1 MTSISAECIIFLKRA
16 FSGFF
21 WKKCN
26 KLLLY
31 RNKVLHLHRIQENE
45 TQIKGKLPEWSNGA
59 DSKSAVRLVRTGGLN
74 PSLSASKRSWY
85 FNRLRFFS
93 LSGFPACLCKFL
105 ELSLTQHGGKRN
117 YAQVFQ
123 TGLPHCCHVAH
134 LCHTSTPKRTKKGS
148 VDF

>member
-85 FNRLRFFS
+85 FQSATLFFIIWIPCLFMQILGIVTHPAWGKAQLRAS
-93 LSGFPACLCKFL
+93 VSDRPTCLTF
-105 ELSLTQHGGKRN
+105 
-117 YAQVFQ
+117 
-123 TGLPHCCHVAH
+123 CCITMSKNAAWKI
-134 LCHTSTPKRTKKGS
+134 T
-148 VDF
+148 